1 MFTVDFSAT
10 DEGPDALSAV
20 ADGLI
25 KLNVLASSKN
35 LLWLVTGT
43 DPLSLAYAVN
53 IVWSIWNQEESL
65 LSGVFPCRGSVCLH
79 AACCY
84 RCEHN

>member
-1 MFTVDFSAT
+1 
-10 DEGPDALSAV
+10 
-20 ADGLI
+20 
-25 KLNVLASSKN
+25 
-35 LLWLVTGT
+35 VTGT